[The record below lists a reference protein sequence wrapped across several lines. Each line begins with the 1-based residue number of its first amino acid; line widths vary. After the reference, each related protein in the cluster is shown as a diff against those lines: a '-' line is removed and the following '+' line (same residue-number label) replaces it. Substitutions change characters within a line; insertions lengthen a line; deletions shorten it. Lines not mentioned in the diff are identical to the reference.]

1 MAARPPADDQ
11 EQGGPAAYVA
21 VVGVG
26 AIGAAIAAA
35 VDRAGDRQ
43 LVLCA
48 RRPLDEVVVELPDGS
63 VVTVDAPVVTD
74 PAVLDG
80 PADWV
85 LLAVKAHQ
93 TAGAAG
99 WLSALCG
106 PRSTVAVLQNGID
119 HVERVGPLV
128 GDAHVL
134 PVVNWCPVE
143 PVAPGRVRQ
152 RDALRLAVPA
162 GQAGEGLA
170 TLLGRFADVTV
181 GGAFEREAWRKLC
194 ANAVSGVMAL
204 AGRPAEVFALDD
216 VREVARALAYECAAV
231 ARAEGVELT
240 DRDADDVI
248 AWLEALPKDAGSS
261 ILTDRL
267 AGRALEWEARNGVI
281 GRLGRRHGVA
291 TPVSDTVSALLH
303 AASDSA

>member
-1 MAARPPADDQ
+1 VAR
-11 EQGGPAAYVA
+11 VA

-26 AIGAAIAAA
+26 AIGATMAAA
-35 VDRAGDRQ
+35 VQSAGGHE

-48 RRPLDEVVVELPDGS
+48 RRAVESVVVELPDGS
-63 VVTVDAPVVTD
+63 AVEIDAPLLTELGGVDA
-74 PAVLDG
+74 

-93 TAGAAG
+93 TQGAAG
-99 WLSALCG
+99 WLSALCAG
-106 PRSTVAVLQNGID
+106 HTTVAVLQNGID

-128 GDAHVL
+128 GAADVL

-152 RDALRLAVPA
+152 RDALRLAVP
-162 GQAGEGLA
+162 GGPAGEGLA
-170 TLLGRFADVTV
+170 ALLGDHAEVTV
-181 GGAFEREAWRKLC
+181 GEAFALEAWRKLC

-204 AGRPAEVFALDD
+204 AGRPAEMFALDD
-216 VREVARALAYECAAV
+216 VREVARALAHECAAV

-240 DRDADDVI
+240 ARDADEVI
-248 AWLEALPKDAGSS
+248 AWIDALPTDAGSS

-267 AGRALEWEARNGVI
+267 AGRELEWEARNGVI
-281 GRLGRRHGVA
+281 GRLGRRHGIA

-303 AASDSA
+303 AASDGVP

>member
-1 MAARPPADDQ
+1 VAR
-11 EQGGPAAYVA
+11 VA

-26 AIGAAIAAA
+26 AIGAVMAAA
-35 VDRAGDRQ
+35 VQSAGGQ
-43 LVLCA
+43 EIVLCA
-48 RRPLDEVVVELPDGS
+48 RRPLDRVVVELPDDSEIELAG
-63 VVTVDAPVVTD
+63 ALLTD
-74 PAVLDG
+74 PAALDG

-93 TAGAAG
+93 TQGAAG

-106 PRSTVAVLQNGID
+106 PATTVAVLQNGID

-128 GDAHVL
+128 GEARVL

-152 RDALRLAVPA
+152 RDALRLAVPD
-162 GQAGEGLA
+162 GPAGEGLA
-170 TLLGRFADVTV
+170 ALLGGHAEVTV
-181 GGAFEREAWRKLC
+181 GGAFELEAWRKLC

-204 AGRPAEVFALDD
+204 AGRPAEIFAFDD
-216 VREVARALAYECAAV
+216 VREVARALAHECAAV

-261 ILTDRL
+261 ILTDRQ

-281 GRLGRRHGVA
+281 GRLGRRHGVP

-303 AASDSA
+303 ATSDGSA

>member
-1 MAARPPADDQ
+1 MAR
-11 EQGGPAAYVA
+11 VA

-26 AIGAAIAAA
+26 AIGAAVAAA
-35 VDRAGDRQ
+35 VRAAGGHE
-43 LVLCA
+43 LLLCA

-63 VVTVDAPVVTD
+63 AVTLDGPLLTD
-74 PAVLDG
+74 PGAIDP

-93 TAGAAG
+93 TDGAGR

-106 PRSTVAVLQNGID
+106 PETTVAVLQNGID
-119 HVERVGPLV
+119 HAERVGPLV
-128 GDAHVL
+128 GDAPVL

-152 RDALRLAVPA
+152 RDVLRLAVPDGA
-162 GQAGEGLA
+162 AGEGLA
-170 TLLGRFADVTV
+170 ALLGDRAEVAV
-181 GGAFEREAWRKLC
+181 GGDFEVEAWRKLC

-204 AGRPAEVFALDD
+204 AGRPAEIFALDD
-216 VREVARALAYECAAV
+216 VREIARALAHECAAV

-240 DRDADDVI
+240 PADADEVI
-248 AWLEALPKDAGSS
+248 AWLEALPSDAGSS
-261 ILTDRL
+261 ILTDRR

-281 GRLGRRHGVA
+281 GRLGRRHGVP

-303 AASDSA
+303 AASDGA

>member
-1 MAARPPADDQ
+1 MAR
-11 EQGGPAAYVA
+11 VA

-26 AIGAAIAAA
+26 AIGAAVAAA
-35 VDRAGDRQ
+35 VRSAGGHE
-43 LVLCA
+43 LLLCA

-63 VVTVDAPVVTD
+63 AVTLDGPLLTD
-74 PAVLDG
+74 PGAIDA

-93 TAGAAG
+93 TDGAAG

-106 PRSTVAVLQNGID
+106 PRTTVAVLQNGID

-128 GDAHVL
+128 SDARVL

-152 RDALRLAVPA
+152 RDALRLAVPD
-162 GQAGEGLA
+162 GPAGEGLA
-170 TLLGRFADVTV
+170 ALLGDRAEVAIGRD
-181 GGAFEREAWRKLC
+181 FEVEAWRKLC

-204 AGRPAEVFALDD
+204 AGRPAEIFALDD
-216 VREVARALAYECAAV
+216 VRGIARALAHECAAV
-231 ARAEGVELT
+231 ARAQGVELT
-240 DRDADDVI
+240 AADADDVI
-248 AWLEALPKDAGSS
+248 AWLEALPSDAGSS
-261 ILTDRL
+261 ILTDRR

-281 GRLGRRHGVA
+281 GRLGRRHGVP

-303 AASDSA
+303 AASDGV

>member
-1 MAARPPADDQ
+1 VTLP
-11 EQGGPAAYVA
+11 GP
-21 VVGVG
+21 
-26 AIGAAIAAA
+26 
-35 VDRAGDRQ
+35 
-43 LVLCA
+43 LL
-48 RRPLDEVVVELPDGS
+48 
-63 VVTVDAPVVTD
+63 TD
-74 PAVLDG
+74 PGRVDG
-80 PADWV
+80 LAEWV

-93 TAGAAG
+93 TPGAAG

-106 PRSTVAVLQNGID
+106 PETVVAVLQNGID
-119 HVERVGPLV
+119 HAERVGPLV
-128 GDAHVL
+128 GDGEVL
-134 PVVNWCPVE
+134 AVVNWCPVE
-143 PVAPGRVRQ
+143 PVAPVRVRQ

-162 GQAGEGLA
+162 GAAGEGLA
-170 TLLGRFADVTV
+170 ALLGDHAQVTV
-181 GGAFEREAWRKLC
+181 GGAFELESWRKLC

-204 AGRPAEVFALDD
+204 AGRPAEIFALDD
-216 VREVARALAYECAAV
+216 VRAVARALAYECAAV

-267 AGRALEWEARNGVI
+267 ADRELEWEARNGVI

-303 AASDSA
+303 AASDGSA

>member
-1 MAARPPADDQ
+1 MAR
-11 EQGGPAAYVA
+11 VA

-26 AIGAAIAAA
+26 AIGAAMAAA
-35 VDRAGDRQ
+35 VQGAGGHE
-43 LVLCA
+43 LLLCG

-63 VVTVDAPVVTD
+63 EVSVPGPSLVD
-74 PAVLDG
+74 PAVVDA

-119 HVERVGPLV
+119 HVERVGPLA
-128 GDAHVL
+128 GGAAVL
-134 PVVNWCPVE
+134 AVVNWCPVE

-162 GQAGEGLA
+162 GAAGEGLA
-170 TLLGRFADVTV
+170 ALLGAHADVSV

-204 AGRPAEVFALDD
+204 AGRPAEIFALDD

-240 DRDADDVI
+240 ERDADEVI
-248 AWLEALPKDAGSS
+248 GWLEALPKDAGSS
-261 ILTDRL
+261 ILTDRV

-281 GRLGRRHGVA
+281 GRLGRRHGVS

-303 AASDSA
+303 AASDGRA

>member
-1 MAARPPADDQ
+1 VAR
-11 EQGGPAAYVA
+11 VA

-26 AIGAAIAAA
+26 AIGAAVAAA
-35 VDRAGDRQ
+35 VRSAGGHELR
-43 LVLCA
+43 LCA
-48 RRPLDEVVVELPDGS
+48 RRPLDRVVVELPDGS
-63 VVTVDAPVVTD
+63 EVQLAGPLVTD
-74 PAVLDG
+74 PGTLDG

-93 TAGAAG
+93 TEGAAD
-99 WLSALCG
+99 WLTALCG
-106 PRSTVAVLQNGID
+106 PQTTVAVLQNGID

-128 GDAHVL
+128 GDAQVL

-143 PVAPGRVRQ
+143 PVEPGRVRQ
-152 RDALRLAVPA
+152 RDALRLAVPD
-162 GQAGEGLA
+162 GPAGEGLA
-170 TLLGRFADVTV
+170 NLLGDHAEVTV
-181 GGAFEREAWRKLC
+181 GGAFELEAWRKLC

-204 AGRPAEVFALDD
+204 AGRPAEIFALDD
-216 VREVARALAYECAAV
+216 VRDVASAMAHECAAV

-240 DRDADDVI
+240 AQQADEVI

-261 ILTDRL
+261 ILTDRE

-281 GRLGRRHGVA
+281 GRLGRRHGVP

-303 AASDSA
+303 AASDGPAT

>member
-1 MAARPPADDQ
+1 VAR
-11 EQGGPAAYVA
+11 VA

-35 VDRAGDRQ
+35 VDRDGGQ
-43 LVLCA
+43 ELVLCA
-48 RRPLDEVVVELPDGS
+48 RRALDEVVVELPDGS
-63 VVTVDAPVVTD
+63 AVAVHAPVLTD
-74 PAVLDG
+74 PADLDG
-80 PADWV
+80 RADWV

-106 PRSTVAVLQNGID
+106 PGSTVAVLQNGID

-128 GDAHVL
+128 GDAEVL

-162 GQAGEGLA
+162 GAAGEGLA
-170 TLLGRFADVTV
+170 ALLGAHADVTV
-181 GGAFEREAWRKLC
+181 GGAFELEAWRKLC
-194 ANAVSGVMAL
+194 ANAVSGVLAL
-204 AGRPAEVFALDD
+204 AGRPAEILALDD
-216 VREVARALAYECAAV
+216 VREVARALAHECAAV
-231 ARAEGVELT
+231 ARAEGVGLT
-240 DRDADDVI
+240 DRDADEVI

-267 AGRALEWEARNGVI
+267 AGRELEWEARNGVI
-281 GRLGRRHGVA
+281 GRLGRRHGVP

-303 AASDSA
+303 AASDGAA